1 MIPSFLV
8 SRFGEKSA
16 RLAFYG
22 GIAAL
27 VALVLLLAY
36 CTGRGDGK
44 RVEVVKQQE
53 RTIEV
58 LEDVGEANEAA
69 AGTRVAD
76 TKRIALNEKELAD
89 ALKAETDPDT
99 RRVLR
104 GCIIMRQQGR
114 DTTGIPA
121 CGRPAPAR

>member
-1 MIPSFLV
+1 MIPAALIERYGPQGAKVVF
-8 SRFGEKSA
+8 F
-16 RLAFYG
+16 G
-22 GIAAL
+22 GIALLVGLAL
-27 VALVLLLAY
+27 LVAY

-58 LEDVGEANEAA
+58 LEDVGAANETA

-99 RRVLR
+99 RRALR

-114 DTTGIPA
+114 DTTGVPA

>member
-8 SRFGEKSA
+8 SRFGEKGA

-44 RVEVVKQQE
+44 RGEVVEQQE

-58 LEDVGEANEAA
+58 LEDVGAANETA
-69 AGTRVAD
+69 AGSRVAD

-99 RRVLR
+99 RRALR

-114 DTTGIPA
+114 DTTGVPA